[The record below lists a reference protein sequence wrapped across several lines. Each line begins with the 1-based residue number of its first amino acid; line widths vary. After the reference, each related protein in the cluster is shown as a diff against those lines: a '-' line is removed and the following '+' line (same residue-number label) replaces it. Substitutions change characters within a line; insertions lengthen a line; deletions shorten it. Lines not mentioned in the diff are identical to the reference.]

1 MEKINNSSRRT
12 ESNNVPISAI
22 LSIVAGILMI
32 IEGTSI
38 IFMFGW
44 YQSIFGG
51 KGIFI
56 MDSMMHDG
64 NDDGSVSI
72 CGGTGRWPGMMMMT
86 TYSGAMLSG
95 LSASSSLSLGAGAV
109 SIVGGYKLFKHP
121 ERISELEICSL
132 TASIEDIVKG

>member
-12 ESNNVPISAI
+12 ESNNVPIAAI

-44 YQSIFGG
+44 CQSMFGG
-51 KGIFI
+51 EGVFI

-64 NDDGSVSI
+64 NDDGSVGI
-72 CGGTGRWPGMMMMT
+72 GGGTGRWPGMMM

-121 ERISELEICSL
+121 ERISELEICSFNCFNRRH
-132 TASIEDIVKG
+132 S

>member
-12 ESNNVPISAI
+12 QSNNVPIAAI

-44 YQSIFGG
+44 YQSMFGG
-51 KGIFI
+51 EGVFI
-56 MDSMMHDG
+56 MDRMMHDG
-64 NDDGSVSI
+64 NDDGSI
-72 CGGTGRWPGMMMMT
+72 GIGGRTGRWPGMMM

-95 LSASSSLSLGAGAV
+95 LSALSSLSLGAGAV

-121 ERISELEICSL
+121 ERISELGICSFNCFNRRH
-132 TASIEDIVKG
+132 S

>member
-12 ESNNVPISAI
+12 ESNNVPNAAI

-44 YQSIFGG
+44 YQSMFGG
-51 KGIFI
+51 EGVFI
-56 MDSMMHDG
+56 IDSMMHDG
-64 NDDGSVSI
+64 NDDGSVGI
-72 CGGTGRWPGMMMMT
+72 GGGTGPWPGMMMMTT

-95 LSASSSLSLGAGAV
+95 LSALSSLSLGAGAV

-121 ERISELEICSL
+121 ERKSELGICSFNCFNRRH
-132 TASIEDIVKG
+132 S

>member
-44 YQSIFGG
+44 YQSMFGG
-51 KGIFI
+51 EGVFI
-56 MDSMMHDG
+56 MDRMMHDG
-64 NDDGSVSI
+64 NDDGSLGI
-72 CGGTGRWPGMMMMT
+72 GGRTGRWPGMMMTTT

-95 LSASSSLSLGAGAV
+95 LSASSSLSLDAGAV

-121 ERISELEICSL
+121 ERISELEICSFNCFNRRH
-132 TASIEDIVKG
+132 S